1 MDSIPCEDVF
11 AVKLAEIIRE
21 TFPSMIPPDSA
32 LGFSGG
38 IDSSLINFIAGNRL
52 HPYNVSVPGS
62 RDLFNATMVSE
73 RLGFKFTHID
83 PVGLNIKKYREMVRD
98 ADPGISESDMGY
110 EVVLAILLDSIDEE
124 YLVTG
129 QGSDELF
136 YGYRRFIDN
145 PDLTNDG
152 HLKKLYS
159 STLPREERLASAM
172 GKKLVTPYLSP
183 EILGVMEGMQRE
195 QNIRGNMNKLMLRQA
210 AVCLGYPVDLA
221 MIPKKA
227 AQYGSGIQKLI
238 RQ

>member
-1 MDSIPCEDVF
+1 MDSIRCEDPVSMR
-11 AVKLAEIIRE
+11 LAGVLRE
-21 TFPSMIPPDSA
+21 TFPALIPPHSA

-38 IDSSLINFIAGNRL
+38 IDSSLINFIAGNSL

-62 RDLFNATMVSE
+62 RDLSNATMVSE

-83 PVGLNIKKYREMVRD
+83 PSELDIKKYREIIHE

-110 EVVLAILLDSIDEE
+110 EIVLAVLLDSMDEE

-145 PDLTNDG
+145 PDLTNEA
-152 HLKKLYS
+152 HMKKLYG
-159 STLPREERLASAM
+159 STLPREERMARAM

-183 EILGVMEGMQRE
+183 EIIKIMNDVPRE
-195 QNIRGNMNKLMLRQA
+195 KNFMGDVNKFMLRQA
-210 AVCLGYPVDLA
+210 AICLGYPPDLA

-227 AQYGSGIQKLI
+227 AQYGSGILKLM

>member
-1 MDSIPCEDVF
+1 MDSIRCEDPYSRE
-11 AVKLAEIIRE
+11 LAEIIRK
-21 TFPSMIPPDSA
+21 TFPGIIPPDSA

-52 HPYNVSVPGS
+52 HPYNVSMPGS
-62 RDLFNATMVSE
+62 KDLSNATMVSE
-73 RLGFKFTHID
+73 RLGFTFTHID
-83 PVGLNIKKYREMVRD
+83 PSGLDLKKYREMVRE
-98 ADPGISESDMGY
+98 ADPGILESDIGY
-110 EVVLAILLDSIDEE
+110 EVVLAILLDHIDEE

-145 PDLTNDG
+145 PDLTNEA
-152 HLKKLYS
+152 HMKKLYS
-159 STLPREERLASAM
+159 STLPREERLASSM

-183 EILGVMEGMQRE
+183 EILKKIEGIRRE
-195 QNIRGNMNKLMLRQA
+195 QNIRENMNKFMLRQA
-210 AVCLGYPVDLA
+210 AVCLGYPADLA

-238 RQ
+238 RH